1 MKDSLH
7 NYDVFPKVFPAG
19 KEITVTV
26 KPLGAHADFEK
37 REYRVDICPLNQ
49 GTPNDYPH
57 FSGFRTLN
65 VSPDDDGCIR
75 VTDTFNGEQE
85 HYIRIY
91 TDEKKYIQLSVFSLD
106 EDLCGLYPFVGD
118 LHMHTCR
125 SDGRQAPAI
134 VAANY
139 RRHGYDFLAIT
150 DHRRYYPSL
159 EAINAFRDVPIE
171 FNLVTGEEVHM
182 PKGDE
187 DHINDVHIV
196 NFGGKYSVNAL
207 VKDSAHNLEVGEG
220 KDLRSLDGCCP
231 ETMTKEEFWA
241 DVDEYMKTVDI
252 PEGVEPFAYACCKYI
267 FDEIRKADG
276 LGIFAHPTWISNVFQ
291 VPAAL
296 TKALFKDRCFDA
308 FEVLGG
314 ESYYEQNGY
323 QTLIYYE
330 EAAKGNRVPIVGS
343 TDSHSSINN
352 RNGFICST
360 MVFAPENTREE
371 IIKAVKGYKSVAI
384 DTISTEHRMVGP
396 FRLVNYANFLYREFF
411 PLHDELCYEEGRLMK
426 GYVTGE
432 ENAAELLKA
441 ISGRMKKQREKYFAF

>member
-1 MKDSLH
+1 MKDELH
-7 NYDVFPKVFPAG
+7 NYDVFPKVFPEG
-19 KEITVTV
+19 KEVTVTI
-26 KPLGAHADFEK
+26 KPLGAHAAFED
-37 REYRVDICPLNQ
+37 REYTIDICPLNE
-49 GTPNDYPH
+49 GDKRNYPRL
-57 FSGFRTLN
+57 SGFRTITAR
-65 VSPDDDGCIR
+65 PDADGCIR
-75 VTDTFNGEQE
+75 ITETFRGEQE

-91 TDEKKYIQLSVFSLD
+91 KDEKNRIQLSVFSLLD
-106 EDLCGLYPFVGD
+106 DLCGRYPFVGD

-139 RRHGYDFLAIT
+139 RKHGYDFLAIT
-150 DHRRYYPSL
+150 DHNRYYPSL
-159 EAINAFRDVPIE
+159 EAMDAFKDVPNE

-182 PKGDE
+182 PKGDD

-207 VKDSAHNLEVGEG
+207 IKDGPHCSEVGED
-220 KDLRSLDGCCP
+220 KALRSLEGDCP

-241 DVDEYMKTVDI
+241 AVDEYAKNIEI
-252 PEGVEPFAYACCKYI
+252 PEGVDPFAFACCKYI
-267 FDEIRKADG
+267 FDEIRKAEG

-291 VPAAL
+291 VPEKL

-314 ESYYEQNGY
+314 ENYFEQNGY
-323 QTLIYYE
+323 QTIIYYE

-371 IIKAVKGYKSVAI
+371 VIKAIKDYYSVAI
-384 DTISTEHRMVGP
+384 DTISTEHRMVGTL
-396 FRLVNYANFLYREFF
+396 RLVNYANFLYREFF
-411 PLHDELCYEEGRLMK
+411 PLHDDLCYEEGRLMK
-426 GYVTGE
+426 AYATGDE
-432 ENAAELLKA
+432 DAAEVLKA
-441 ISGRMKKQREKYFAF
+441 INGRMRKQREKYFAF